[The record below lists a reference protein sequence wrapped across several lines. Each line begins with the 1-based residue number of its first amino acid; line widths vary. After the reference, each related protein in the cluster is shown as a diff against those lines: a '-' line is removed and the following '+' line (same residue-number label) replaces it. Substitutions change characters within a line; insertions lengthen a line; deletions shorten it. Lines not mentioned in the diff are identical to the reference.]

1 MSFTSF
7 HIIYIILQSIKSF
20 DSHSFHSR
28 VILMP
33 FLHFLSFLYFDSH
46 SHHLRL
52 TYLILVSFLSFLVA
66 QRGYYYPDPPFVPT
80 LCQEYRLTIGLGGSG
95 PTITSVSDRGGLW
108 PCTGSDCTYPEVYFL
123 INFAS
128 SLDLHK
134 KSLDLQHYLKSLG
147 DQREFTITPIGL
159 KLLRLRHISNLYQYT
174 SHSGEKSY
182 AMLSHKW
189 HWHNSR
195 PRPFLTRWS
204 TNIYPWQWHKRS
216 R

>member
-1 MSFTSF
+1 MTSLIQMSFTSF
-7 HIIYIILQSIKSF
+7 HIIHIILQSIKSF

-33 FLHFLSFLYFDSH
+33 FFHFLSFLYFDSH

-108 PCTGSDCTYPEVYFL
+108 PYTGSDCTHPKAYSL
-123 INFAS
+123 IN
-128 SLDLHK
+128 
-134 KSLDLQHYLKSLG
+134 
-147 DQREFTITPIGL
+147 
-159 KLLRLRHISNLYQYT
+159 LY
-174 SHSGEKSY
+174 SH
-182 AMLSHKW
+182 
-189 HWHNSR
+189 
-195 PRPFLTRWS
+195 
-204 TNIYPWQWHKRS
+204 
-216 R
+216 